1 MNLKKLFFWE
11 MEKIKLDDEV
21 NRNEIGEFASG
32 SDDVISNVIRLPN
45 SSPVTDPVGL
55 KNYQEDRAPKLVQK
69 QLGLMDELEIKSFFG
84 QNHFGLGRHNGSV
97 YKTQA
102 ALDLGKQSIISEFQ
116 NVLEELYERK
126 NAKQQKLQLMALQT
140 NGFCEVTSSMLEYAK
155 SNVQR
160 DMNILQD
167 QISDA
172 EQGKGW
178 VLQALNIYQIG
189 FGKGVGEAVDFE
201 LNGQ

>member
-1 MNLKKLFFWE
+1 MNLKKLLFWQTE
-11 MEKIKLDDEV
+11 ANQTALHEQELIENSNLHPDDAV
-21 NRNEIGEFASG
+21 
-32 SDDVISNVIRLPN
+32 SNVIRLPN
-45 SSPVTDPVGL
+45 SNPLSSPAGL
-55 KNYQEDRAPKLVQK
+55 ADAEIEKTTVSKKQQGLLDLSKIKL
-69 QLGLMDELEIKSFFG
+69 FFS

-97 YKTQA
+97 FKTQA

-126 NAKQQKLQLMALQT
+126 NVKYHKLQLMALQT
-140 NGFCEVTSSMLEYAK
+140 NGYCEVTSSMLELAK

-167 QISDA
+167 QISDS

-178 VLQALNIYQIG
+178 VLQALNSYQIG
-189 FGKGVGEAVDFE
+189 FGKGVGEAVEFE

>member
-1 MNLKKLFFWE
+1 MKLKKLLFWQTE
-11 MEKIKLDDEV
+11 ANQTTLPKQELTENSNLNPNDAV
-21 NRNEIGEFASG
+21 
-32 SDDVISNVIRLPN
+32 SNVIRLPN
-45 SSPVTDPVGL
+45 CNPLSSPAGL
-55 KNYQEDRAPKLVQK
+55 ADAETEETYVSKKK
-69 QLGLMDELEIKSFFG
+69 QGLMDLPEIKLFFC

-97 YKTQA
+97 FKTQA

-126 NAKQQKLQLMALQT
+126 NVNQQKLQLMALQT
-140 NGFCEVTSSMLEYAK
+140 NGYCEVTSSMLEYAK